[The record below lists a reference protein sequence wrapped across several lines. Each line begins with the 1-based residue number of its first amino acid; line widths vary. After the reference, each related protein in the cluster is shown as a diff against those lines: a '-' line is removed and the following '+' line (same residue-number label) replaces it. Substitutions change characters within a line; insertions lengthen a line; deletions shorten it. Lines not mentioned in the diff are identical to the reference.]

1 MPGFFQEAA
10 CTPALLQFSLLITI
24 YQKLGFVNPEKKKF
38 SKKPQFSYPICLL
51 GQNGAYFRENFHF
64 FGPLL
69 NESGCR
75 AAKNV
80 VYYRYDRAWRFA
92 SAPGVPAF
100 KRDGKARKKMILI
113 TGDTHG
119 DFSRFQQPAVKKLK
133 KEDALIICGDFGFV
147 WDGSKKEQQ
156 MLKKI
161 GKRRHDT
168 LFVEGC
174 RDNYD
179 LLKGYPIVEYCGGK
193 ARQISGRL
201 YQLLRGEIYELG
213 GKKVFAFGGG
223 YSDEE
228 WLDIGHSSGMWWGEE
243 QPSEEEMARG
253 LERLREAGGHVDL
266 IVSHD
271 APASIRRFI
280 RIDDNEVSTLHAY
293 LDEVAKACSFNRWF
307 FGHYH
312 LDKVV
317 PPRFIAVFQSTQ
329 RVE

>member
-1 MPGFFQEAA
+1 MKLEREKIQQKAAIFLLDLSLGTKQAKIFPVFAEFFIFSAWFCIKAVAVLQKMLYTIDTTRRAV
-10 CTPALLQFSLLITI
+10 LLQRLM
-24 YQKLGFVNPEKKKF
+24 
-38 SKKPQFSYPICLL
+38 YP
-51 GQNGAYFRENFHF
+51 
-64 FGPLL
+64 P
-69 NESGCR
+69 
-75 AAKNV
+75 
-80 VYYRYDRAWRFA
+80 
-92 SAPGVPAF
+92 
-100 KRDGKARKKMILI
+100 KRRKGKARKEMILI

-156 MLKKI
+156 LLKKI
-161 GKRRHDT
+161 GRRRHDT

-179 LLKGYPIVEYCGGK
+179 LLKNYPVVDYHGGQ

-213 GKKVFAFGGG
+213 GRKVFAFGGG

-228 WLDIGHSSGMWWGEE
+228 WLDVGHSSGMWWSEE
-243 QPSEEEMARG
+243 QPSEEEMSRG
-253 LERLREAGGHVDL
+253 LAHLRMAGGHVDL

-280 RIDDNEVSTLHAY
+280 RIDDNEVSALHAY
-293 LDEVAKACSFNRWF
+293 LDQVAKSCSFDRWF

-317 PPRFIAVFQSTQ
+317 PPRFIAVFQSVQ
-329 RVE
+329 QVG